1 MRVYCR
7 IPPLLLRSGYAAVV
21 CLQSR
26 RSIIF
31 IYFCAGNKTR
41 LASRS
46 CAKRPSRQRTEEKN
60 VVVFAY
66 PWLKPCIHFDCPVLR
81 RAVLRHRPPNQQT
94 GQPNATSAT
103 AKAVG
108 RKISAPKSSL
118 YYSLWIMAWYQQGST
133 FGQRC
138 IRGILHM
145 CWYTSLVPVRLR
157 YFLL

>member
-1 MRVYCR
+1 MAQALHTFLIAPSY
-7 IPPLLLRSGYAAVV
+7 VV
-21 CLQSR
+21 RYSVT
-26 RSIIF
+26 
-31 IYFCAGNKTR
+31 A
-41 LASRS
+41 
-46 CAKRPSRQRTEEKN
+46 
-60 VVVFAY
+60 
-66 PWLKPCIHFDCPVLR
+66 
-81 RAVLRHRPPNQQT
+81 PPNQQT

-145 CWYTSLVPVRLR
+145 SGTVPAALFLVVTHALLLRVMRSLLPCARRSSSLLAWLAVGLRLGASFCSR
-157 YFLL
+157 WHSLLCGELEL